1 MTASRRFSQVGSGV
15 VSDATCVYRPKTDIS
30 CEIASE
36 KAAIQ
41 MFLEKGKSHGIDIV
55 MRCRQLSRYQYACPI
70 AGVLTRDA
78 CGMVYFVLMH
88 TYALEL
94 IANVSRSS
102 SCIRRR
108 HGMVYM

>member
-1 MTASRRFSQVGSGV
+1 MRVQTK
-15 VSDATCVYRPKTDIS
+15 DDIS
-30 CEIASE
+30 CDIASE
-36 KAAIQ
+36 GAAIQ

-70 AGVLTRDA
+70 VGVLTRDA

-102 SCIRRR
+102 SRIRRR
-108 HGMVYM
+108 HDMVYM

>member
-1 MTASRRFSQVGSGV
+1 M
-15 VSDATCVYRPKTDIS
+15 SDATCVYIPKTDIS

-36 KAAIQ
+36 EAAIQ
-41 MFLEKGKSHGIDIV
+41 MFLEKGKSHGIGIV

-70 AGVLTRDA
+70 VGVLTRDA